1 MKKILTFLLL
11 ICASVTYAQKIRL
24 KVDDQKDTT
33 VFLIKYFGS
42 RLNYADTAQMKNGV
56 VVFDGKKQK
65 PGIVGLLLPGQKYFE
80 FVYNNEDIYLETKG
94 PDFMSNMN
102 IIKSEENKI
111 FIPYVKFIS
120 GKKGEANKLAEQ
132 RSKLQDTDAE
142 YAKLSAAIDA
152 LNKEV
157 DDYQKELVALHGE
170 KLVGKIV
177 KMSMDVTVPE
187 APKNEQGEIIDSNFR
202 YKFYFEHYWDNVD
215 LKMDA
220 LVNNPIFHNKLEF
233 YFGKNMMIQHWD
245 TIIKYAFKF
254 CDGLDPKSKMFE
266 YSVGWIATTFG
277 KSQIMGMD
285 KVYLYML
292 NRYFC
297 TTDPAT
303 GKSPATWVAEDKFEE
318 LCKDLKWKLNLV
330 VGAKPYN
337 LILRD
342 TSDTKWLDFYSL
354 KSEYTILYFW
364 DPECGHCKKVT
375 PKLVTLYNQKFKDRN
390 IEVFAVGKGIGKD
403 FESWKKYIR
412 ENNLNFINVAVTNSI
427 YEIAKATPEKLVPLY
442 VGEKGKP
449 TTLES
454 LNFQT
459 TYDLYSTPRI
469 FVLDKDKKIIAKN
482 LSISQLEDLMD
493 NLQGKKDLPKL
504 FQEDKEEAEHM
515 QQNN

>member
-1 MKKILTFLLL
+1 MKNILTFLFL
-11 ICASVTYAQKIRL
+11 ICASATYAQKIRL
-24 KVDDQKDTT
+24 KVEDQKDTT

-80 FVYNNEDIYLETKG
+80 FVFNNEEVQLETKG
-94 PDFMSNMN
+94 PDFMSNMK

-120 GKKGEANKLAEQ
+120 GKKGDANKLAEQ
-132 RSKLQDTDAE
+132 RAKLKDTDEE
-142 YAKLSAAIDA
+142 YAKLSASIDA
-152 LNKEV
+152 INKEV

-187 APKNEQGEIIDSNFR
+187 TPKNEQGEIIDSNFR
-202 YKFYFEHYWDNVD
+202 YKYYFEHYWDNVD
-215 LKMDA
+215 FKTDA

-254 CDGLDPKSKMFE
+254 CDGLDSKSKMFE

-354 KSEYTILYFW
+354 KSEYTVLYFW

>member
-1 MKKILTFLLL
+1 M
-11 ICASVTYAQKIRL
+11 
-24 KVDDQKDTT
+24 
-33 VFLIKYFGS
+33 
-42 RLNYADTAQMKNGV
+42 
-56 VVFDGKKQK
+56 
-65 PGIVGLLLPGQKYFE
+65 
-80 FVYNNEDIYLETKG
+80 
-94 PDFMSNMN
+94 
-102 IIKSEENKI
+102 
-111 FIPYVKFIS
+111 
-120 GKKGEANKLAEQ
+120 
-132 RSKLQDTDAE
+132 
-142 YAKLSAAIDA
+142 
-152 LNKEV
+152 
-157 DDYQKELVALHGE
+157 
-170 KLVGKIV
+170 LVGKIV
-177 KMSMDVTVPE
+177 KMSLDVEVPE
-187 APKNEQGEIIDSNFR
+187 APKNENGAIIDSNFR
-202 YKFYFEHYWDNVD
+202 YKYYFEHYWDNVD
-215 LKMDA
+215 LTADA

-254 CDGLDPKSKMFE
+254 CDGLDKKSKMFE
-266 YSVGWIATTFG
+266 YSVGWIATNFG

-297 TTDPAT
+297 TTDPET

-330 VGAKPYN
+330 VGVKPYN

-354 KSEYTILYFW
+354 KSEYTVLYFW

-375 PKLVTLYNQKFKDRN
+375 PKLVTLYNEKFKERN

-403 FESWKKYIR
+403 FEAWKKYIR

-427 YEIAKATPEKLVPLY
+427 YEIAKATPEKLVP
-442 VGEKGKP
+442 VFAGEKGKP

>member
-1 MKKILTFLLL
+1 MKNILTFLFL

-24 KVDDQKDTT
+24 KVEDQKDTT

-80 FVYNNEDIYLETKG
+80 FVYNNEEVQLETKG
-94 PDFMSNMN
+94 PDFMSNMK

-120 GKKGEANKLAEQ
+120 GKKGDANKLAEQ
-132 RSKLQDTDAE
+132 RAKLKDTDEE
-142 YAKLSAAIDA
+142 YAKLSASIDA
-152 LNKEV
+152 INKEV

-187 APKNEQGEIIDSNFR
+187 TPKNEQGEIIDSNFR
-202 YKFYFEHYWDNVD
+202 YKYYFEHYWDNVD
-215 LKMDA
+215 FKTDA

-254 CDGLDPKSKMFE
+254 CDGLDSKSKMFE

>member
-1 MKKILTFLLL
+1 MKKILTFLIL
-11 ICASVTYAQKIRL
+11 ICASATYAQKIRL

-80 FVYNNEDIYLETKG
+80 FVYNNEEVQLETKG
-94 PDFMSNMN
+94 PDFMSNMK

-111 FIPYVKFIS
+111 FIPYVKYIS
-120 GKKGEANKLAEQ
+120 GKKGDANKLAEQ
-132 RSKLQDTDAE
+132 RAKLKDTDEE
-142 YAKLSAAIDA
+142 YAKLSASIDA
-152 LNKEV
+152 INKEV

-187 APKNEQGEIIDSNFR
+187 TPKNEQGEIIDSNFR
-202 YKFYFEHYWDNVD
+202 YKYYFEHYWDNVD
-215 LKMDA
+215 FKTDA

-254 CDGLDPKSKMFE
+254 CDGLDSKSKMFE

>member
-1 MKKILTFLLL
+1 MKNILTFLFLV
-11 ICASVTYAQKIRL
+11 CASMTYAQKIRL
-24 KVDDQKDTT
+24 KVEGQKDTT

-42 RLNYADTAQMKNGV
+42 RLNYADTAQMKNGE

-80 FVYNNEDIYLETKG
+80 FVYNNEEIQLETKG
-94 PDFMSNMN
+94 PDYMGNLV
-102 IIKSEENKI
+102 IKKSEENKI
-111 FIPYVKFIS
+111 FIPYVKYIS
-120 GKKGEANKLAEQ
+120 SKKGEANKLAEQ
-132 RSKLQDTDAE
+132 RAKMKDTDAE
-142 YAKLSAAIDA
+142 YKTLSETIDL

-157 DDYQKELVALHGE
+157 EDYQKNIVE
-170 KLVGKIV
+170 KYPTMLGGKIV
-177 KMSMDVTVPE
+177 KMSLDVFVPE
-187 APKNEQGEIIDSNFR
+187 LPRNEKGEVIDSNFR
-202 YKFYFEHYWDNVD
+202 YKYYFEHYWDNVD
-215 LKMDA
+215 LKTDA
-220 LVNNPIFHNKLEF
+220 LVNNPIFHNKLEY
-233 YFGKNMMIQHWD
+233 YFGKNMMVQHWD

-254 CDGLDPKSKMFE
+254 CDGLDPKSKMYE
-266 YSVGWIATTFG
+266 YSVGWIASTFG

-285 KVYLYML
+285 KVYIYML

-297 TTDPAT
+297 TTDPKT

-318 LCKDLKWKLNLV
+318 LCKDLKWKMNLV

-375 PKLVTLYNQKFKDRN
+375 PKLVTLYNEKFKNRN
-390 IEVFAVGKGIGKD
+390 IEVFSVGKGIGKD

-412 ENNLNFINVAVTNSI
+412 DNNLNFINVAVTNSI
-427 YEIAKATPEKLVPLY
+427 YEIAKATPEKLVPVY
-442 VGEKGKP
+442 AGEKGKP

>member
-1 MKKILTFLLL
+1 MKNILTF
-11 ICASVTYAQKIRL
+11 IFIACASMTYAQKIRL
-24 KVDDQKDTT
+24 KVEGQKDTT
-33 VFLIKYFGS
+33 VFLIKFFGS

-56 VVFDGKKQK
+56 VFFDGKKQK

-80 FVYNNEDIYLETKG
+80 FVYNNEDVQLETEG
-94 PDFMSNMN
+94 PDFIANMN

-111 FIPYVKFIS
+111 FIPYVKYIS

-132 RSKLQDTDAE
+132 R
-142 YAKLSAAIDA
+142 AKLKDSDPEYTRLSKEIDV

-157 DDYQKELVALHGE
+157 DDYQKALIA
-170 KLVGKIV
+170 KNPNMLVGKIV
-177 KMSMDVTVPE
+177 KMSLDVEVPE
-187 APKNEQGEIIDSNFR
+187 APKNENGAIIDSNFR
-202 YKFYFEHYWDNVD
+202 YKYYFEHYWDNVD
-215 LKMDA
+215 FTADA

-254 CDGLDPKSKMFE
+254 CDGLDKKSKMFE
-266 YSVGWIATTFG
+266 YSVGWIATNFG

-297 TTDPAT
+297 TTDPET

-330 VGAKPYN
+330 VGVKPYN

-354 KSEYTILYFW
+354 KSEYTVLYFW

-375 PKLVTLYNQKFKDRN
+375 PKLVTLYNEKFKERN

-403 FESWKKYIR
+403 FEAWKKYIR

-427 YEIAKATPEKLVPLY
+427 YEIAKATPEKLVPVF

>member
-1 MKKILTFLLL
+1 
-11 ICASVTYAQKIRL
+11 
-24 KVDDQKDTT
+24 
-33 VFLIKYFGS
+33 
-42 RLNYADTAQMKNGV
+42 
-56 VVFDGKKQK
+56 
-65 PGIVGLLLPGQKYFE
+65 
-80 FVYNNEDIYLETKG
+80 
-94 PDFMSNMN
+94 
-102 IIKSEENKI
+102 
-111 FIPYVKFIS
+111 
-120 GKKGEANKLAEQ
+120 
-132 RSKLQDTDAE
+132 
-142 YAKLSAAIDA
+142 
-152 LNKEV
+152 
-157 DDYQKELVALHGE
+157 
-170 KLVGKIV
+170 
-177 KMSMDVTVPE
+177 
-187 APKNEQGEIIDSNFR
+187 
-202 YKFYFEHYWDNVD
+202 
-215 LKMDA
+215 
-220 LVNNPIFHNKLEF
+220 VNNPIFHNKLEY

-254 CDGLDPKSKMFE
+254 CDGLDPKSKMYE
-266 YSVGWIATTFG
+266 YSVGWIASTYG

-285 KVYLYML
+285 KVYIYML

-297 TTDPAT
+297 TTDPST

-318 LCKDLKWKLNLV
+318 LCKDLKWKMNLV

-375 PKLVTLYNQKFKDRN
+375 PKLVTLYNQKFKNRN

-412 ENNLNFINVAVTNSI
+412 ENNMNFINVAVTNSI
-427 YEIAKATPEKLVPLY
+427 YEVAKATPEKLVPVY
-442 VGEKGKP
+442 AGEKGKP

>member
-1 MKKILTFLLL
+1 MKNILTFLFL
-11 ICASVTYAQKIRL
+11 ICASATYAQKIRL
-24 KVDDQKDTT
+24 KVEDQKDTT

-80 FVYNNEDIYLETKG
+80 FVYNNEEVQLETKG
-94 PDFMSNMN
+94 PDFMSNMK

-120 GKKGEANKLAEQ
+120 GKKGDANKLAEQ
-132 RSKLQDTDAE
+132 RAKLKDTDEE
-142 YAKLSAAIDA
+142 YAKLSASIDA
-152 LNKEV
+152 INKEV

-187 APKNEQGEIIDSNFR
+187 TPKNEQGEIIDSNFR
-202 YKFYFEHYWDNVD
+202 YKYYFEHYWDNVD
-215 LKMDA
+215 FKTDA

-254 CDGLDPKSKMFE
+254 CDGLDSKSKMFE

-375 PKLVTLYNQKFKDRN
+375 PKLVTLYNKKFKDRN

>member
-1 MKKILTFLLL
+1 MKNILTFLFL

-24 KVDDQKDTT
+24 KVEDQKDTT

-65 PGIVGLLLPGQKYFE
+65 PVIVGLLLPGQKYFE
-80 FVYNNEDIYLETKG
+80 FVYNNEEVQLETKG
-94 PDFMSNMN
+94 PDFMSNMK

-120 GKKGEANKLAEQ
+120 GKKGDANKLAEQ
-132 RSKLQDTDAE
+132 RAKLKDTDEE
-142 YAKLSAAIDA
+142 YAKLSASIDA
-152 LNKEV
+152 INKEV

-187 APKNEQGEIIDSNFR
+187 TPKNEQGEIIDSNFR
-202 YKFYFEHYWDNVD
+202 YKYYFEHYWDNVD
-215 LKMDA
+215 FKTDA

-254 CDGLDPKSKMFE
+254 CDGLDSKSKMFE

>member
-1 MKKILTFLLL
+1 MKNILTFLFL
-11 ICASVTYAQKIRL
+11 ICASATYAQKIRL
-24 KVDDQKDTT
+24 KVEDQKDTT

-80 FVYNNEDIYLETKG
+80 FVYNNEEVQLETKG
-94 PDFMSNMN
+94 PDFMSNMK

-120 GKKGEANKLAEQ
+120 GKKGDANKLAEQ
-132 RSKLQDTDAE
+132 RAKLKDTDEE
-142 YAKLSAAIDA
+142 YAKLSASIDA
-152 LNKEV
+152 INKEV

-187 APKNEQGEIIDSNFR
+187 TPKNEQGEIIDSNFR
-202 YKFYFEHYWDNVD
+202 YKYYFEHYWDNVD
-215 LKMDA
+215 FKTDA

-254 CDGLDPKSKMFE
+254 CDGLDSKSKMFE

>member
-1 MKKILTFLLL
+1 
-11 ICASVTYAQKIRL
+11 
-24 KVDDQKDTT
+24 
-33 VFLIKYFGS
+33 
-42 RLNYADTAQMKNGV
+42 
-56 VVFDGKKQK
+56 
-65 PGIVGLLLPGQKYFE
+65 
-80 FVYNNEDIYLETKG
+80 
-94 PDFMSNMN
+94 
-102 IIKSEENKI
+102 
-111 FIPYVKFIS
+111 
-120 GKKGEANKLAEQ
+120 
-132 RSKLQDTDAE
+132 
-142 YAKLSAAIDA
+142 
-152 LNKEV
+152 
-157 DDYQKELVALHGE
+157 
-170 KLVGKIV
+170 
-177 KMSMDVTVPE
+177 
-187 APKNEQGEIIDSNFR
+187 
-202 YKFYFEHYWDNVD
+202 
-215 LKMDA
+215 
-220 LVNNPIFHNKLEF
+220 
-233 YFGKNMMIQHWD
+233 MIQHWD

-254 CDGLDPKSKMFE
+254 CDGLDPKSKMYE
-266 YSVGWIATTFG
+266 YSVGWIASTFG

-297 TTDPAT
+297 TTDPST

-354 KSEYTILYFW
+354 KSEYTVLYFW

-375 PKLVTLYNQKFKDRN
+375 PKLVTLYNEKFKDRN
-390 IEVFAVGKGIGKD
+390 IEVFSVGKGIGKD

-412 ENNLNFINVAVTNSI
+412 ENKLNFINVAVTNSI
-427 YEIAKATPEKLVPLY
+427 YEIAKANPEKLVPVY

-504 FQEDKEEAEHM
+504 FEEDKEEAEHM